1 VKETTTM
8 TTLIANEWTKLRT
21 VRGPWLL
28 IAIQQ
33 AVIIAGVSG
42 LAAAGTDLKTSDGVR
57 TLMSHAGLVSAIFT
71 LVLGITAV
79 AGEYR
84 HRTIT
89 DTYLATPRRGRVV
102 GAKLAAYTGLG
113 LVAGVLSAT
122 VGTAVTAVCL
132 AIEGSSLDL
141 SNGMVWR
148 IAAGIVAF
156 NIVYA
161 AVGVALGAL
170 IRNLTAAVTA
180 ALVWIAL
187 VETIVGNL
195 LGDLGRWLPNR
206 AGLALGYMP
215 STAPVLPQWGA
226 GLLLVGYAV
235 VIVVAAGATTV
246 RRDVT

>member
-1 VKETTTM
+1 M
-8 TTLIANEWTKLRT
+8 TSLITNEWTKLRT

-28 IAIQQ
+28 IAVQQ
-33 AVIIAGVSG
+33 AVIVAGVSG
-42 LAAAGTDLKTSDGVR
+42 LAVARDDLGTDDGVR

-71 LVLGITAV
+71 LVLGVTAV

-89 DTYLATPRRGRVV
+89 DTYLATPHRARVV
-102 GAKLAAYTGLG
+102 AAKLATYTALG
-113 LVAGVLSAT
+113 AVAGVLSAA
-122 VGTAVTAVCL
+122 VGTAVTAIWL
-132 AIEGSSLDL
+132 AADGYTLDL
-141 SNGMVWR
+141 SSGMVWR

-161 AVGVALGAL
+161 AIGVALGAL
-170 IRNLTAAVTA
+170 VRNLTAAVTA

-187 VETIVGNL
+187 VETIVANL

-215 STAPVLPQWGA
+215 STVPVLPQWGA

-235 VIVVAAGATTV
+235 VIVVAASATTV